1 MTTETLPFD
10 AAQYLTS
17 PKAQAELLVDAFD
30 AGDAGYIAAALGTV
44 ARARGMTTI
53 AERAG
58 VTREA
63 LYKSLTPEG
72 DPRLS
77 TLLGVMKALG
87 LKLEIRGENP
97 APIRRRRVRVASSTK
112 PRLRLT
118 A

>member
-17 PKAQAELLVDAFD
+17 PKAQAELLVDAF
-30 AGDAGYIAAALGTV
+30 DAGYIAAALGTV

-97 APIRRRRVRVASSTK
+97 APIRRRRRRIRVAPSTK
-112 PRLRLT
+112 PRLRLR